1 MKQLRPFVLLCFAAF
16 AYSVS
21 GQIDPNWDNNQ
32 PCSPGSQF
40 CCTDPSACNGPG
52 GPDGSTYDPDNPST
66 GGCYYN
72 CIPIDS
78 GLLLLLL
85 GGGLF
90 GAFLINRQR
99 QPRWEMEDVRA

>member
-1 MKQLRPFVLLCFAAF
+1 MKQLRSFVLLCFAAF
-16 AYSVS
+16 ALSAS
-21 GQIDPNWDNNQ
+21 GQADPNPGNNS
-32 PCSPGSQF
+32 PCSGGGTPQCCQNPG
-40 CCTDPSACNGPG
+40 ACNGPG
-52 GPDGSTYDPDNPST
+52 GPDGWSFDPDN
-66 GGCYYN
+66 GDGCYYD